1 MQSTAKSVSS
11 YLQQVPEERQETVAK
26 LRQLCL
32 DVLESYQEG
41 MDYGMP
47 CYKKNGTVEVAFA
60 SQKNYISLYILKQ
73 DVMEAHKNLLNVKG
87 VSLGKGCI
95 RYSKPEKIDFEV
107 VKKLLVGTLE
117 SSSEI
122 C

>member
-1 MQSTAKSVSS
+1 MQSSAKDVSS
-11 YLQQVPEERQETVAK
+11 YLQQVPTERQETLMK

-32 DVLESYQEG
+32 ETLESYEEG

-47 CYKKNGTVEVAFA
+47 SYKKDGTVEVAFA

-73 DVMEAHKNLLNVKG
+73 DVMDAHRELLKG

-95 RYSKPEKIDFEV
+95 RYSKPDKINFDV
-107 VKKLLVGTLE
+107 VKKLLVGT
-117 SSSEI
+117 SQSTNKI